1 MNKAMKRFGIDG
13 VMLETSNLFVDDK
26 GVRHYPL
33 FAAAFMDSMDRPVDM
48 MFDVPDA
55 EELNRS
61 VEGLT
66 GPGQDPGPE

>member
-1 MNKAMKRFGIDG
+1 MNKAMKRFDIDG
-13 VMLETSNLFVDDK
+13 VMLETRNLFVDDK

-48 MFDVPDA
+48 VFDVPDA

-61 VEGLT
+61 VEGST

>member
-33 FAAAFMDSMDRPVDM
+33 FATAFMDSMDRPVDM
-48 MFDVPDA
+48 IFVVPDA

-66 GPGQDPGPE
+66 GPGQAPGPE